1 MICKSCKE
9 NIPFDGFERELC
21 SKCWQLLITI
31 RTKLRQNNRY
41 QLTIKENKEVNKILQ
56 ALK

>member
-9 NIPFDGFERELC
+9 NIPVDGFERELC
-21 SKCWQLLITI
+21 PKCWDVLITA
-31 RTKLRQNNRY
+31 RKKLRQNNRY
-41 QLTIKENKEVNKILQ
+41 QLSLKENKEINKILE